1 MFMKPSKTNLTGSRQ
16 SRRGWLEVRDELNG
30 RLRLI
35 ELLADLMGACRADQL
50 PPGAVEIAGATIA
63 GEAQA
68 IRAVLRRV
76 GDGEAE
82 R

>member
-1 MFMKPSKTNLTGSRQ
+1 MSKTSKTGLTGSRK
-16 SRRGWLEVRDELNG
+16 SRRGFLDVRDELNG

-35 ELLADLMGACRADQL
+35 ELLADLMGACRADLL

-63 GEAQA
+63 REAQA
-68 IRAVLRRV
+68 IRAVLGQV
-76 GDGEAE
+76 GDVEAG